1 MSMETSRYFNALSKC
16 VRCGSC
22 KAFCPTYD
30 EDPTETMGARGRLA
44 LLWGLASGTLS
55 PSPELNERIFSCTLC
70 GACSGLC
77 PAGVDIK
84 ELIYH
89 GRTILMKDDK
99 KRSLFRRLINFSV
112 QNPKMSL
119 GFLNFSRHLFMPYL
133 IKKRLIPFE
142 LELPDYYLRDTIKVV
157 TVPNKK
163 GRVALFAGCMVNFVY
178 PNLGESLINVLNAL
192 GYEVI
197 IPATEAC
204 CGAPLRGLGLEEE
217 AKQLAR
223 KNVQLFSTLNV
234 EAVLSLCPTC
244 TLTIQREY
252 PTLIGEG
259 VQGAQDISRFLA
271 DKIDLSTLS
280 VLSSPIRTAL
290 YHDPCHLKYGLSIE
304 NEPREIIRR
313 LGVKVLKTAEARCC
327 GFAGTF
333 CFTFQEL
340 SERLLDTCVKGY
352 VNSEAEA
359 IITSCPGCI
368 LQLSKGCKDKPV
380 LHLIEVLEEAIV
392 QNPAVRHP

>member
-1 MSMETSRYFNALSKC
+1 MENSRYLNELSKC

-30 EDPTETMGARGRLA
+30 EISTETMGARGRLA
-44 LLWGLASGTLS
+44 LLWGLASGTIT
-55 PSPELNERIFSCTLC
+55 PSPDLNDRIFSCTLC

-77 PAGVDIK
+77 PLGVDIK
-84 ELIYH
+84 EVIYH
-89 GRTILMKDDK
+89 GRTILKNVDK
-99 KRSLFRRLINFSV
+99 KRR
-112 QNPKMSL
+112 
-119 GFLNFSRHLFMPYL
+119 FSRHLINFALNKPKLNFTFLKLSQHILMPYL
-133 IKKRLIPFE
+133 FKRGLIPFE
-142 LELPDYYLRDTIKVV
+142 LELPHHCLRETVKVV

-163 GRVALFAGCMVNFVY
+163 GRVALFTGCMVNFVY
-178 PNLGESLINVLNAL
+178 PNLGESLISVLNAL
-192 GYEVI
+192 SYEVI
-197 IPATEAC
+197 LPPTEVC

-252 PTLIGEG
+252 PSLIGEG
-259 VQGAQDISRFLA
+259 IREAQDISSFLA
-271 DKIDLSTLS
+271 GRIVSSSLSTM
-280 VLSSPIRTAL
+280 SSPVKKAL

-304 NEPREIIRR
+304 KEPREIIRH
-313 LGVKVLKTAEARCC
+313 LGIDLIEPHEERCC
-327 GFAGTF
+327 GFAGSF
-333 CFTFQEL
+333 CFTFQQL
-340 SERLLDTCVKGY
+340 SQQLLDTCMKEY
-352 VNSEAEA
+352 TNSEAEA

-380 LHLIEVLEEAIV
+380 LHLIEVLEEAV
-392 QNPAVRHP
+392 VHSPVSSLS